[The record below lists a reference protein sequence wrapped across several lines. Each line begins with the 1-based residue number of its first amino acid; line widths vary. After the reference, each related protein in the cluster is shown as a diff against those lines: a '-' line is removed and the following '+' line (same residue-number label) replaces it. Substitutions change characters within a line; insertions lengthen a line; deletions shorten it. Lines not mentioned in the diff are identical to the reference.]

1 MPKTVIV
8 VEDTEPVRGLFVS
21 FLRPYG
27 CRVLEASDGRTGLAL
42 VQRERPDLVLL
53 DIAMPGM
60 SGCEVLASMRRDPV
74 LRDVPVIMTTAHS
87 DKAVVTEVAAC
98 GVSAY
103 LVKPIGRDRF
113 DHAVAKVLG
122 PRPHGAAGPHVLIAA
137 ASGRDVD
144 AIHEALRG
152 HCRVLTATSADEAI
166 ARYREAR
173 PAVALIA
180 LDLPNVGAARLLA
193 AIRQA
198 DDGAAS
204 RCIAV
209 VPEGTPVDP
218 VELRASGFQDHVT
231 CPLDGQLLLRF
242 VADADL
248 AEQDAVRVASHDGV
262 PVLVI
267 PGSATENVSRVV
279 STVRAM
285 LDRFAQDGH
294 DRVLVDLRAVPHL
307 ASGLAHV
314 VAEALRIATRRRMWM
329 GAAASAATA
338 AGLQALQE
346 TCLPCG
352 RTLAEALEAVCQGD
366 QPMQAIRT

>member
-27 CRVLEASDGRTGLAL
+27 CRVLEAADGRTGFAL
-42 VQRERPDLVLL
+42 IRNERPDLVLL
-53 DIAMPGM
+53 DIAMPEM
-60 SGCEVLASMRRDPV
+60 SGCEVLARMRRDPA
-74 LRDVPVIMTTAHS
+74 LRDIPVVMTTAQA

-98 GVSAY
+98 GVDAY
-103 LVKPIGRDRF
+103 LVKPISRERF
-113 DHAVAKVLG
+113 DHAVSKVLG
-122 PRPHGAAGPHVLIAA
+122 ARAHGVSGPHVLIAA
-137 ASGRDVD
+137 ATGRDVD
-144 AIHEALRG
+144 AIHQALRG

-166 ARYREAR
+166 TRYREAR

-180 LDLPNVGAARLLA
+180 LDLPNLGAARLLA

-198 DDGAAS
+198 DDGAGS

-209 VPEGTPVDP
+209 VPEGEPVDEI
-218 VELRASGFQDHVT
+218 ELRASGFQDHLT
-231 CPLDGQLLLRF
+231 RPLDAQLLMRL
-242 VADADL
+242 VAAADDA
-248 AEQDAVRVASHDGV
+248 QDAVQVVSYDGV

-267 PGSATENVSRVV
+267 PESATANVSRVV
-279 STVRAM
+279 STVRTM

-294 DRVLVDLRAVPHL
+294 DRVLVDLRAMPHL
-307 ASGLAHV
+307 AGGVAHV

-329 GAAASAATA
+329 AAAASAATA
-338 AGLQALQE
+338 AGLQALRE

-352 RTLAEALEAVCQGD
+352 GTLAEALDALCRSD
-366 QPMQAIRT
+366 QPVPAVRA

>member
-27 CRVLEASDGRTGLAL
+27 CRVLEAADGRAGLAL
-42 VQRERPDLVLL
+42 IERERPDLVLL

-74 LRDVPVIMTTAHS
+74 LRDVPVVMTTAHA
-87 DKAVVTEVAAC
+87 DKNVVTEVAAC

-113 DHAVAKVLG
+113 DHAVSKVLG
-122 PRPHGAAGPHVLIAA
+122 PRAHGASGPQVLIAA
-137 ASGRDVD
+137 ATGRDVD

-152 HCRVLTATSADEAI
+152 HCRALTATSAEEAT
-166 ARYREAR
+166 ARYREAQ

-180 LDLPNVGAARLLA
+180 LDLPNLGAARLLA

-198 DDGAAS
+198 DDGATS
-204 RCIAV
+204 RCVAV
-209 VPEGTPVDP
+209 VPEGRPVDA
-218 VELRASGFQDHVT
+218 VELRASGFQDHVA
-231 CPLDGQLLLRF
+231 CPLDGQLLVRL
-242 VADADL
+242 VAEADA
-248 AEQDAVRVASHDGV
+248 AAQDTVQVASHEGV

-267 PGSATENVSRVV
+267 PGSATENVTRVV
-279 STVRAM
+279 SAVRAL

-294 DRVLVDLRAVPHL
+294 DRVLVDLRLVPHL

-314 VAEALRIATRRRMWM
+314 VADALRIATRRRMWM

-352 RTLAEALEAVCQGD
+352 RTLAEALEAVCHGD
-366 QPMQAIRT
+366 QPIRA